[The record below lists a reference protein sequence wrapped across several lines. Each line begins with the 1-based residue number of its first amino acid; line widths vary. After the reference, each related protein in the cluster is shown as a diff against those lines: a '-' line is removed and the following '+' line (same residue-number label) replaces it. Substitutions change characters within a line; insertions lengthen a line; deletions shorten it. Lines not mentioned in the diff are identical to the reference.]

1 VNAATTDSR
10 LTARIARAAPIER
23 DIVRGSPGGEDE
35 RQESAV
41 SAGFS
46 DGAGSVIRAVS
57 VSCG

>member
-1 VNAATTDSR
+1 MTK
-10 LTARIARAAPIER
+10 IARAALVGR
-23 DIVRGSPGGEDE
+23 DIVRGAPGGEDD